1 MAGALYHPIYLF
13 LVFILTVYVM
23 KIYAQP
29 SVDNSH
35 FNYSIDELADN
46 NFIAKSPYH
55 IFSFILAIGLALF
68 IGFRPICDEF
78 VDMVD
83 YNYTYSY
90 LMGSH
95 FFFDFDVDNLIYDN
109 WFTYMASNNVP
120 VRVFFLIVSI
130 VYFGLIWLACRKLF
144 TDNTLLAFLVYLA
157 ALSTFT
163 YATNGIKA
171 GMATSIFLC
180 ALAYYDKPL
189 ISVPIALL
197 TYGMHHSMLLVIVAY
212 FCVLLVKNP
221 KYYFIVWGVSFCM
234 AALHITW
241 FQHYFAGF
249 TDEHGAS
256 YLLSSRNSGF
266 RIDFIIYSA
275 VPVIIGY
282 WMIFKNNLYSRT
294 YDIILNLY
302 LLTNSV
308 WMLCM
313 YSNFTNRIAYL
324 SWFIYPIVLLYPFV
338 NLYWSDRQDRY
349 LKYVVYGHLGFTM
362 FMNFVYS

>member
-1 MAGALYHPIYLF
+1 MSGALYYPTYLF
-13 LVFILTVYVM
+13 LVLFVTIFVTQTNTRISLFE
-23 KIYAQP
+23 
-29 SVDNSH
+29 N
-35 FNYSIDELADN
+35 ELPERT
-46 NFIAKSPYH
+46 FYG
-55 IFSFILAIGLALF
+55 ILAFIFAMGIALF
-68 IGFRPICDEF
+68 IGFRPISRDF

-83 YNYTYSY
+83 YDRTYSF
-90 LMGSH
+90 LMGQY
-95 FFFDFDVDNLIYDN
+95 FFFDYNAENLIYDN

-120 VRVFFLIVSI
+120 IRVFFVVAAII
-130 VYFGLIWLACRKLF
+130 YFGMIWFACHRLF
-144 TDNTLLAFLVYLA
+144 PANTLLAFVVYLA
-157 ALSTFT
+157 AFSTFT
-163 YATNGIKA
+163 YGTNGIKA
-171 GMATSIFLC
+171 GMAASIFLM
-180 ALAYYDKPL
+180 ALSFYDKPI
-189 ISVPIALL
+189 ISIPIALL
-197 TYGMHHSMLLVIVAY
+197 TYGFHHSMLLVIVAY
-212 FCVLLVKNP
+212 FCVLFVKHP
-221 KYYFIVWGVSFCM
+221 KWYFIIWGVSFCV

-313 YSNFTNRIAYL
+313 YANFTNRIAYL
-324 SWFIYPIVLLYPFV
+324 SWFLYPIVLLYPFV
-338 NLYWSDRQDRY
+338 NLYWSDEQNKY
-349 LKYVVYGHLGFTM
+349 LKYVVYGHLGFTL
-362 FMNFVYS
+362 FMTLIYY